1 MKKKIKFRIL
11 MVIISLFVVG
21 VTTPKVDAASQKQ
34 ARTTKT
40 TKAKQSTTSSSSP
53 YSKFAGTYSF
63 PGKKKGGRFNN
74 NPIVVLSD
82 GRCIVPYMTL
92 GGEISPKFIGNISPI
107 SNTAFR
113 ITGTN
118 KKFFYDMDW
127 YDSQTGEWGERT
139 THGFYVSNAV
149 FEKAEGKVYKS
160 YEDYKN
166 RDIVKYYYTPMT
178 YSKSTSY

>member
-21 VTTPKVDAASQKQ
+21 VTTPKVDAASQKK

-53 YSKFAGTYSF
+53 YSKFAGTYNF
-63 PGKKKGGRFNN
+63 PGKINGNSFNN
-74 NPIVVLSD
+74 PPIVVLND
-82 GRCIVPYMTL
+82 GRCIVPYETV
-92 GGEISPKFIGNISPI
+92 GGDISPTLIGNISPI

-113 ITGTN
+113 IIGTR
-118 KKFFYDMDW
+118 KEFFFNMDW
-127 YDSQTGEWGERT
+127 YNSQTGKWGETT
-139 THGFYVSNAV
+139 THGFRVSLAV